1 MNQVSFMKI
10 AIDIDGTI
18 SLNPDFFRR
27 FIDNQMDAGN
37 EIHILTGGK
46 RDQEDNVINPEGRLK
61 QLKRLGITRFTV
73 VVQIVRE
80 TQHPGIGVGK
90 AEYCRDNDIDM
101 IFEDDRLYVL
111 EIKRIAPNTQA
122 FLIQ

>member
-1 MNQVSFMKI
+1 MKI

-18 SLNPDFFRR
+18 SLNSDFFKR

-46 RDQEDNVINPEGRLK
+46 RDEEEDAINPEGRLR
-61 QLKRLGITRFTV
+61 QLKGLGITRFTV
-73 VVQIVRE
+73 VVQIVRK
-80 TQHPGIGVGK
+80 TQHPGIGIGK
-90 AEYCRDNDIDM
+90 AEYCRDNGIDM
-101 IFEDDRLYVL
+101 IFEDDSLYIL